1 MSNTIMS
8 WFNKNLNSNPVD
20 ALEYAYFAPIR
31 FEVYKNFKQLP
42 FDHEL
47 IINSEEAVKK
57 SIRRV
62 NLLLALERV
71 LYHLTNN
78 LVEEDETER
87 MILKVA
93 SILRELKFYMCS
105 RKLNSIQ
112 ASMVYLVK
120 IQKEDGSFP
129 VSFEGNVFILETL
142 LMYNMGKNIHV
153 HKGMRWLMRQHNKD
167 YGWGYTESGKSDIW
181 LSLSVL
187 RAFTLFP
194 QYTTHTMIL
203 KGAEFVLN
211 NLYSENLG
219 GVLEGKGQWMQFSSG
234 YMIEDAFKGGIVKV
248 LEVMA
253 RLNYSSDDPCIDA
266 LLKKLI
272 SLQMHSGQWPDQAY
286 RIEDAKSDE
295 RVSIVV
301 VRILHLFYIIPERGK
316 GTIRKYKMK

>member
-1 MSNTIMS
+1 MS
-8 WFNKNLNSNPVD
+8 WFNKNLKSNPVD

-31 FEVYKNFKQLP
+31 LEVYKNFKQLP

-47 IINSEEAVKK
+47 IVNQEDAVKK

-71 LYHLTNN
+71 LYHMTNN
-78 LVEEDETER
+78 LVEEDEMER

-112 ASMVYLVK
+112 AAMVYLVK
-120 IQKEDGSFP
+120 IQNEDGSFP

-142 LMYNMGKNIHV
+142 LMYNMGKNIHI
-153 HKGMRWLMRQHNKD
+153 HKGLRWLMRQHNKD
-167 YGWGYTESGKSDIW
+167 YGWGHTDSEKSDVW
-181 LSLSVL
+181 LTLSVL
-187 RAFTLFP
+187 RAFTLFS
-194 QYTTHTMIL
+194 QYTTHPTIL

-211 NLYSENLG
+211 NLYCENRG
-219 GVLEGKGQWMQFSSG
+219 GVLEGKDQWMQFSSG
-234 YMIEDAFKGGIVKV
+234 YMIEDTFKGGILKV

-253 RLNYSSDDPCIDA
+253 RLNYSYDDPRIDT

-272 SLQMHSGQWPDQAY
+272 GLQMHSGQWPDQAF
-286 RIEDAKSDE
+286 RLEEAKSDE

-301 VRILHLFYIIPERGK
+301 VRVLHLYYIIPERGK